1 MTPAVIH
8 LQSSLEIPPQV
19 FQPQLVPCLG
29 DLKSSNYELLSS
41 MMELGNILQRF
52 HTFTQLSDRMTQCFF
67 HSLTH
72 VTSQMIINVSTTLK
86 TTSSSHWRLILHT
99 VLILTRS

>member
-1 MTPAVIH
+1 MLPVPKFSFWKVGDNHLTEVMTYDTSC
-8 LQSSLEIPPQV
+8 QSPTVQSQDP
-19 FQPQLVPCLG
+19 
-29 DLKSSNYELLSS
+29 S

-72 VTSQMIINVSTTLK
+72 VTSQMIINVSATLK
-86 TTSSSHWRLILHT
+86 TTSSSHWRLILF
-99 VLILTRS
+99 